1 MFHKFKITTYA
12 TLLLIGVF
20 VLPYAG
26 NVAEVSAENYG
37 CKGSKKEVRQCLKA
51 VISERDK
58 TIVELQTRSD
68 PRGPTDL
75 RHPDICTTGSA
86 EDQERCIHEM
96 RMQVD
101 SREKE
106 IRTVLHGPP
115 PPGPGQEGY
124 IEEVYCSSRGLT
136 SPCTREGRGVIT
148 QDEKDYRA
156 NIKRVNDCKYGR
168 SKTPEA
174 CNCTGHLPGKG
185 TAGADAWESCQ

>member
-1 MFHKFKITTYA
+1 MFHKFKTTTYA

-115 PPGPGQEGY
+115 PTRSRARRLHRRSILQLERIDKPVHEGGA
-124 IEEVYCSSRGLT
+124 RGYYAR
-136 SPCTREGRGVIT
+136 REGL
-148 QDEKDYRA
+148 QSEYK
-156 NIKRVNDCKYGR
+156 
-168 SKTPEA
+168 
-174 CNCTGHLPGKG
+174 
-185 TAGADAWESCQ
+185 ESE